1 MNRIAGFLSGILF
14 TAAQIPLLLWPAV
27 AESRIVRGF
36 VVLFFGR
43 LLAGH
48 YHRVIRF
55 YGAAYGAALAEA
67 LDRVAPLVGDE
78 IGRVIDC
85 GTGTG
90 FVSRA
95 VAERFPGARIIG
107 LDAVLPMLRTARRNL
122 RAAGIETSHVCADNV
137 TIPILAGA
145 ADLVVAQNTAPFLG
159 EFARVCRPGGAV
171 VFVDSAARHLA
182 PFARI
187 AARRTGAFDRV
198 IAEPAASGFFLVAR
212 ARAYPGPAQLHGGS
226 TPSSEK
232 NVVKTL
238 SS

>member
-107 LDAVLPMLRTARRNL
+107 LDAVRPMLRTARRDL
-122 RAAGIETSHVCADNV
+122 RAAGIEASHVCADNV
-137 TIPILAGA
+137 TIPISAGT
-145 ADLVVAQNTAPFLG
+145 ADLVVAQNTTPFLS

-182 PFARI
+182 PFARM
-187 AARRTGAFDRV
+187 AAKRTGAFDRV
-198 IAEPAASGFFLVAR
+198 IAERAASGFFLVAR
-212 ARAYPGPAQLHGGS
+212 ASAPPSAQLHGGS